1 MTDSPFFPVADQI
14 RDAANH
20 AQRATILLKLSDA
33 ALLGGSGDMEV
44 ACADAGF
51 AAGTFF
57 IIYRVAALC
66 RTRDAHGVL
75 PTDLAY
81 EVEMWRQALSH
92 IAAGTA
98 PAVSTKITKPEQTN
112 QP

>member
-33 ALLGGSGDMEV
+33 ALLGGAADLEMACSDMR
-44 ACADAGF
+44 F

-57 IIYRVAALC
+57 ITFRVSALC

-75 PTDLAY
+75 PEPIAY
-81 EVEMWRQALSH
+81 EVEMWRQALSQ
-92 IAAGTA
+92 IAAGKV
-98 PAVSTKITKPEQTN
+98 PAIATMINKAERSN
-112 QP
+112 QQ